1 MRLQNLALLTLLAV
15 GLGVPA
21 QAQTVTFDAQVKDFI
36 FTTGVSARS
45 SPDMVIA
52 RLMSFDRNADGTITA
67 DELPERMHNLLV
79 PRKDGSAAALD
90 SADVRKLALSANQFP
105 GLAQGNYGFLGSSG
119 FDTSQRIEDAID
131 DLRLAADVKSR
142 AVEIVRTF
150 ISTGDARAENE
161 MMATLGRFLTDEQL
175 LDFRTNDGG
184 HTVSVPAVRRDGV
197 TFFGARPDEAAGQER
212 VMVSLRVAPSADLAF
227 RLDRYTLGADAKREA
242 QEAVGQFRMHR
253 SGLVS
258 ETERA
263 ALLEQFR
270 DLLSAE
276 QRDDLRAALSRRPL
290 GKLNAGVDVKE
301 FILTQGAV
309 VVSEKKLR

>member
-1 MRLQNLALLTLLAV
+1 
-15 GLGVPA
+15 
-21 QAQTVTFDAQVKDFI
+21 
-36 FTTGVSARS
+36 
-45 SPDMVIA
+45 
-52 RLMSFDRNADGTITA
+52 
-67 DELPERMHNLLV
+67 
-79 PRKDGSAAALD
+79 
-90 SADVRKLALSANQFP
+90 
-105 GLAQGNYGFLGSSG
+105 
-119 FDTSQRIEDAID
+119 
-131 DLRLAADVKSR
+131 
-142 AVEIVRTF
+142 
-150 ISTGDARAENE
+150 
-161 MMATLGRFLTDEQL
+161 
-175 LDFRTNDGG
+175 
-184 HTVSVPAVRRDGV
+184 
-197 TFFGARPDEAAGQER
+197 
-212 VMVSLRVAPSADLAF
+212 MVSLRVAPSADLAF